1 MTLKKILCLIA
12 ILTLTVFATVSCNLF
27 GNGGDDQPGDD
38 PVTTVKSIYIVDGT
52 TPERCLKGEVID
64 TSSIK
69 VMAVYSDNTEV
80 ELSATDINFSVS
92 DTSKAGTATVTAR
105 YKDLLATKQIPVVE
119 LRGILITKIAGI
131 NYNKN
136 IKKLNINVEV
146 GATVNYSDLTLELTY
161 SNGIDVMQET
171 LTYSEN
177 AGITVNI
184 PETTTPGSYPVTV
197 EYGGVK
203 SADDRCTLIISNSLL
218 NLEYVDGSVSNYF
231 TVTSKQTGDTIELLA
246 TYADGTSVVVT
257 KDDGVTVSKID
268 TSAIGN
274 FTYTASFGGM
284 SVTIPYTV
292 ISDIVITDIT
302 VDTTTFNLTYKIG
315 DTVSALDAMKLTV
328 HYSDGRT
335 TELSAVNANDPNHPV
350 RIVGYE
356 SISTAEAG
364 TFTLSIMYDDGIDS
378 KSFNIPVTV
387 MDYTSIRVEGIENC
401 TIGTGNGAFNLNG
414 IRVWAV
420 YPDGTEI
427 EIDKDEFSVLGTVK
441 NNVAGTYI
449 IVVSYNNLKETFVI
463 IVSDTFVDD
472 TDNESNLTPEVPLG

>member
-69 VMAVYSDNTEV
+69 VMAVYTDNTEV

-105 YKDLLATKQIPVVE
+105 YKDFLATKQIPVVE

-146 GATVNYSDLTLELTY
+146 GATVDYSDLTLELTY
-161 SNGIDVMQET
+161 SNGIDVMQDT

-197 EYGGVK
+197 EYSGVK

-257 KDDGVTVSKID
+257 KNDGVNVSKID

-284 SVTIPYTV
+284 SVT
-292 ISDIVITDIT
+292 DIT
-302 VDTTTFNLTYKIG
+302 VDTTTFNITYKIG

-328 HYSDGRT
+328 HYSDGKT

-364 TFTLSIMYDDGIDS
+364 TFTLSIMYDDGVDS

-427 EIDKDEFSVLGTVK
+427 EIDADEFSVLGTVK